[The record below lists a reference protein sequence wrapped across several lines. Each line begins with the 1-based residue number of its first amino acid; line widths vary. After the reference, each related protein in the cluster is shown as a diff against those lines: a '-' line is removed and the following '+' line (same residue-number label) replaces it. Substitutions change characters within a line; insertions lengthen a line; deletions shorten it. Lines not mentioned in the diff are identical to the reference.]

1 MRNPPLCQVVDASGA
16 ARTTSF
22 HLTRSSVVLRTA
34 LGRISSPRF
43 LIRYTCRREQKQRAG
58 NGSDVIF
65 LLVALNCCHAGTIGA
80 IPYVNQCCT
89 LYPKPPKYNKHK
101 HFTDNK
107 TPVVLYFSSTTVRCL
122 PSCQASWSTS
132 KVL

>member
-16 ARTTSF
+16 AHTTSF
-22 HLTRSSVVLRTA
+22 HLTRSSVDLRTA

-80 IPYVNQCCT
+80 IPYVNLCCI
-89 LYPKPPKYNKHK
+89 LYLKPPHTISTPLMDHVLGELFNYGGL
-101 HFTDNK
+101 DNMI
-107 TPVVLYFSSTTVRCL
+107 
-122 PSCQASWSTS
+122 
-132 KVL
+132 